1 MAEKQ
6 LSDGGSEGVVLG
18 QTTADTIAFFGA
30 TPTAQ
35 VAITAM
41 VTAGATTAADIAA
54 ALVELYDELVAK
66 GLVG

>member
-1 MAEKQ
+1 MSHQ
-6 LSDGGSEGVVLG
+6 LSAGDDTGLVVG
-18 QTTADTIAFFGA
+18 QTGDKIAFMGA
-30 TPTAQ
+30 TPTAV
-35 VAITAM
+35 VAMSSM